1 MSAIDVVR
9 LTEMQSERSRNDIEC
24 RFGRAMQYPKSGE
37 GDISANGLARPTT
50 RTLRAWVLNQLTAR
64 IIDGTMPPGFRLVES
79 TLSAELGVSRSPLR
93 EALRQLE
100 KDGLVTTLPNTST
113 IVAPVR
119 PSDIDEI
126 YEIRIGLEPLMA
138 GYAAL
143 NRSDS
148 IIQLCYQLNE
158 KMRDFTT
165 GVDFANDDFSLHDQL
180 WLLASRPRISA
191 ILESLSR
198 QALRQLAL
206 AANGLSDASVM
217 ESFKEHQRLLDAIE
231 AGDSSAA
238 ASLMREHLLAGRNR
252 MLEVMLRDQS

>member
-1 MSAIDVVR
+1 
-9 LTEMQSERSRNDIEC
+9 
-24 RFGRAMQYPKSGE
+24 MQYPKSGE
-37 GDISANGLARPTT
+37 DEISANGLARPTT

-119 PSDIDEI
+119 PSDIEEI

-138 GYAAL
+138 EYAAL

-148 IIQLCYQLNE
+148 AFRFCYQLNE

-206 AANGLSDASVM
+206 AANGLSDASVI
-217 ESFKEHQRLLDAIE
+217 ESFKEHQRLLDAID